1 MPLTRQLLLFSTTD
15 TKPLN
20 VNDVK
25 GGGHKTYYS
34 PENLNSG

>member
-1 MPLTRQLLLFSTTD
+1 MKLNQTSTDVLLLYFKFDMTI
-15 TKPLN
+15 L
-20 VNDVK
+20 K